1 MIGVLS
7 IYRERKMGTVI
18 ILVNYCNCIKNLDL
32 SPPLGKLRALHSTPT
47 TVRLP
52 HAASK
57 KEERDENY

>member
-1 MIGVLS
+1 
-7 IYRERKMGTVI
+7 MGTVI

-32 SPPLGKLRALHSTPT
+32 SPPLGKLRALHSTLM